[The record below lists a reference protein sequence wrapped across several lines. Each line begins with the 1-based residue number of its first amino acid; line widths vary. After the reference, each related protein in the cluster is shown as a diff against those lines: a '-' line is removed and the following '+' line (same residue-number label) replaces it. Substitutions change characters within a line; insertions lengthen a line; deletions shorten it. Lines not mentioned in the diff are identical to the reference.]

1 MKKYVYNNK
10 KKFDIQNNMIS
21 MYIYS
26 NIKNKYIVIISYVCI
41 NYFIYY
47 QKKCNISIYIVS

>member
-47 QKKCNISIYIVS
+47 QKKM